1 MRRLFATAWTIW
13 LLDFLSKKW
22 ALTALTSDPR
32 PIIGRFLQFV
42 LVKNSGAA
50 FSFATGFTI
59 FFTLLALAV
68 VIGVTFFA
76 PRVTSHGWLIAM
88 GLLLGG
94 VLGNLTDRIFRQPGF
109 LSGYVI
115 DWIEIPH
122 WPVFNLA
129 DSAITV
135 AAVLALVLSLRNIAP
150 ITEVR

>member
-1 MRRLFATAWTIW
+1 VRRLFATAWTIW
-13 LLDFLSKKW
+13 LVDFLTKAW
-22 ALTALTSDPR
+22 ALSTLSSTPR
-32 PIIGRFLQFV
+32 PIVGRFLQFV

-50 FSFATGFTI
+50 FSLATGFTI
-59 FFTLLALAV
+59 FFTLVAFAV
-68 VIGVTFFA
+68 VVAVTFFA
-76 PRVTSHGWLIAM
+76 PRVTSQGWLIAM

-94 VLGNLTDRIFRQPGF
+94 VLGNLTDRIFREPGF

-135 AAVLALVLSLRNIAP
+135 AAALAFMLSLRNISP

>member
-1 MRRLFATAWTIW
+1 VRRLFATAWTIW
-13 LLDFLSKKW
+13 LFDFLTKMW
-22 ALTALTSDPR
+22 ALSTLTSNPR
-32 PIIGRFLQFV
+32 PIIGSFLQLV

-68 VIGVTFFA
+68 VVAVTFFA

-135 AAVLALVLSLRNIAP
+135 AAALAFILSLRNIAP

>member
-1 MRRLFATAWTIW
+1 
-13 LLDFLSKKW
+13 
-22 ALTALTSDPR
+22 
-32 PIIGRFLQFV
+32 V
-42 LVKNSGAA
+42 
-50 FSFATGFTI
+50 
-59 FFTLLALAV
+59 
-68 VIGVTFFA
+68 
-76 PRVTSHGWLIAM
+76 WLIAM

>member
-1 MRRLFATAWTIW
+1 M
-13 LLDFLSKKW
+13 W
-22 ALTALTSDPR
+22 AISALTSKPR
-32 PIIGRFLQFV
+32 PIIGTFVQFV

-50 FSFATGFTI
+50 FSFATSFTVI
-59 FFTLLALAV
+59 FTLLSLAV
-68 VIGVTFFA
+68 VVAVAKFA
-76 PRVTSHGWLIAM
+76 PLVTSPGWLIAM

-94 VLGNLTDRIFRQPGF
+94 VLGNLTDRIFRHPGF

-129 DSAITV
+129 DSAISV
-135 AAVLALVLSLRNIAP
+135 AAALALVLSLRNIAP

>member
-1 MRRLFATAWTIW
+1 
-13 LLDFLSKKW
+13 
-22 ALTALTSDPR
+22 
-32 PIIGRFLQFV
+32 
-42 LVKNSGAA
+42 
-50 FSFATGFTI
+50 
-59 FFTLLALAV
+59 
-68 VIGVTFFA
+68 
-76 PRVTSHGWLIAM
+76 M

-135 AAVLALVLSLRNIAP
+135 AAALAFILSLRNIAP

>member
-1 MRRLFATAWTIW
+1 VRRLFATAWTIW
-13 LLDFLSKKW
+13 LVDFLTKAW
-22 ALTALTSDPR
+22 ALSTLTSNPR
-32 PIIGRFLQFV
+32 PIVGRFLQFV

-59 FFTLLALAV
+59 FFTLVAFAV
-68 VIGVTFFA
+68 VVAVTFFA
-76 PRVTSHGWLIAM
+76 PRVTSQGWLIAM

-94 VLGNLTDRIFRQPGF
+94 VLGNLTDRIVREPGF

-135 AAVLALVLSLRNIAP
+135 AAALAFILSLRNISP

>member
-1 MRRLFATAWTIW
+1 M
-13 LLDFLSKKW
+13 W
-22 ALTALTSDPR
+22 ALTALTSNPR

-59 FFTLLALAV
+59 FFALLALAV
-68 VIGVTFFA
+68 VIGVTLFA

-150 ITEVR
+150 ITAVR

>member
-1 MRRLFATAWTIW
+1 MRRLFAIAWTIW
-13 LLDFLSKKW
+13 LFDFLTKKW
-22 ALTALTSDPR
+22 ALSTLTSQPR
-32 PIIGRFLQFV
+32 QVVGNSLQFV

-68 VIGVTFFA
+68 VVVITYFA
-76 PRVTSHGWLIAM
+76 PRVTSLGWLIAM

-94 VLGNLTDRIFRQPGF
+94 VLGNLTDRIFRHPGF
-109 LSGYVI
+109 FSGYVI

-129 DSAITV
+129 DSAITI
-135 AAVLALVLSLRNIAP
+135 AAALAFVLSVRNISP